1 VYPRIQ
7 TVKRVIGQLDA
18 IGNGRS
24 YSWVPF
30 TGLTDSK
37 IRNPKFSLND
47 DKVNYTITIVDSAGC
62 INTDKQEVWAFNKPE
77 IYLATGFSPNN
88 DGVNDRFVPEY
99 VEIKIL
105 EYFKVHDN
113 HNRQVFITN
122 NLREKWDGT
131 YQGNPLPPAP
141 YLVTVAG
148 IDILGNR
155 IFKQGI
161 VILVK

>member
-1 VYPRIQ
+1 
-7 TVKRVIGQLDA
+7 
-18 IGNGRS
+18 
-24 YSWVPF
+24 
-30 TGLTDSK
+30 
-37 IRNPKFSLND
+37 
-47 DKVNYTITIVDSAGC
+47 
-62 INTDKQEVWAFNKPE
+62 
-77 IYLATGFSPNN
+77 
-88 DGVNDRFVPEY
+88 
-99 VEIKIL
+99 
-105 EYFKVHDN
+105 
-113 HNRQVFITN
+113 VFITN